1 MAELNG
7 RGKFEKAERQTSQGG
22 KDVMTNDKNI
32 INCTRFEELITDYL
46 DRTLD
51 SSTNAAVGEH
61 ALSCPLCHTLLNDVK
76 ESLELC
82 RTVAAPKVSMTH
94 LEARVL
100 SMTMPE
106 TAMGCPEFE
115 EYLTDYMDGFL
126 PAQLFHRWERH
137 AVLCNTCTDLPGMV
151 VRSIAACYTYKIDE
165 LEVPE
170 GLHARILQATS
181 GTVRLKAARPSL
193 TKQIA
198 AWVSGLSFP
207 IPVPQLAPVA
217 MLLLVAFLVFGESVS
232 AGSAFPNVYQKGLE
246 LAEQTYHQS
255 ADAWS
260 GRPVEINQNPNTQ
273 QPVNGTPVV
282 NEEQK

>member
-1 MAELNG
+1 M
-7 RGKFEKAERQTSQGG
+7 
-22 KDVMTNDKNI
+22 D
-32 INCTRFEELITDYL
+32 CTRFEELLTDYL
-46 DRTLD
+46 DRALD

-82 RTVAAPKVSMTH
+82 RTVSAPKVSMTH

-151 VRSIAACYTYKIDE
+151 VRSIAACYTYKMDE

-170 GLHARILQATS
+170 GLHDRILQATTGS
-181 GTVRLKAARPSL
+181 NKLTVNKPSL
-193 TKQIA
+193 SKQFGD
-198 AWVSGLSFP
+198 WVRGLSFP

-217 MLLLVAFLVFGESVS
+217 MLLLVAFLAFSQVVS
-232 AGSAFPNVYQKGLE
+232 AENSSITNVYQQGLQ
-246 LAEQTYHQS
+246 LAEQTYKQS
-255 ADAWS
+255 ADAWT
-260 GRPVEINQNPNTQ
+260 GKPQEINQNPNTQ
-273 QPVNGTPVV
+273 APVNGIPVS